1 MYNLEKYGKNINIR
15 IIKYFCRNLYFTY
28 FKEVKMGDNSLK
40 NIVVLKDLPS
50 NIIEEAIVIF
60 KHNKKVR
67 KIEKV
72 QKAQSLNS
80 KGEKNNIKGPSYAVK
95 EAEAVIN
102 QYIAKIENT
111 KQKGKNNKE
120 LEIKNKTLKKF
131 SLCITIIAIIELILI
146 IFS

>member
-1 MYNLEKYGKNINIR
+1 
-15 IIKYFCRNLYFTY
+15 
-28 FKEVKMGDNSLK
+28 MGDNSLK

-102 QYIAKIENT
+102 QYSSNLE
-111 KQKGKNNKE
+111 NNK
-120 LEIKNKTLKKF
+120 
-131 SLCITIIAIIELILI
+131 TIIKSDKDLKIKYKALKRFSVAITLVAITELILM
-146 IFS
+146 FFTL

>member
-1 MYNLEKYGKNINIR
+1 MEENK
-15 IIKYFCRNLYFTY
+15 
-28 FKEVKMGDNSLK
+28 LK
-40 NIVVLKDLPS
+40 NMVVLKNLPS

-60 KHNKKVR
+60 KHNNKVR

-72 QKAQSLNS
+72 ENIQNLNS
-80 KGEKNNIKGPSYAVK
+80 KGERKNIKKSSCAVK

-102 QYIAKIENT
+102 QYISEIENT
-111 KQKGKNNKE
+111 KQKGKNNNE

-131 SLCITIIAIIELILI
+131 SICITIIAIIELILI